1 MSQRQTER
9 TVPVKMSDV
18 ARAAGVSLMTV
29 SNAFQQPKKVRAE
42 TRERIFA
49 AAAELG
55 YIPNL
60 IAGNLASG
68 RSRVIA
74 AIVPS
79 LRNSNFARMIQGL
92 TDHLEHRGYELLL
105 AVADTPERQ
114 LAAVTTFLGRRVD
127 GLLLT
132 GTEHSP
138 EVRSLLEA
146 ARIPVVETWNL
157 DGPFI
162 DMAVGFSNYEAARA
176 LTELMISRGYQHIG
190 FAGFE
195 PRDLRFRERQR
206 AFQDALS
213 AAGLRND
220 LLFFGPE
227 SLGFSGGRAALDH
240 LRQREPRLQAMIC
253 VTDIFAVGALF
264 ECMRRGWPVPERF
277 ALAGYGDYEIAAEV
291 PPGLT
296 TVRTRGYA
304 IGGVA
309 AELLVE
315 KVETGFV
322 AEATH
327 NVGYELV
334 LRGSL

>member
-1 MSQRQTER
+1 MRSSSQKR
-9 TVPVKMSDV
+9 
-18 ARAAGVSLMTV
+18 
-29 SNAFQQPKKVRAE
+29 VRAE

-114 LAAVTTFLGRRVD
+114 LTAVTTFLGRRVD

-132 GTEHSP
+132 GTEHSR

-162 DMAVGFSNYEAARA
+162 DM
-176 LTELMISRGYQHIG
+176 
-190 FAGFE
+190 
-195 PRDLRFRERQR
+195 
-206 AFQDALS
+206 
-213 AAGLRND
+213 
-220 LLFFGPE
+220 
-227 SLGFSGGRAALDH
+227 
-240 LRQREPRLQAMIC
+240 
-253 VTDIFAVGALF
+253 
-264 ECMRRGWPVPERF
+264 
-277 ALAGYGDYEIAAEV
+277 
-291 PPGLT
+291 
-296 TVRTRGYA
+296 
-304 IGGVA
+304 
-309 AELLVE
+309 
-315 KVETGFV
+315 
-322 AEATH
+322 
-327 NVGYELV
+327 
-334 LRGSL
+334 

>member
-1 MSQRQTER
+1 MRSSSQKR
-9 TVPVKMSDV
+9 
-18 ARAAGVSLMTV
+18 
-29 SNAFQQPKKVRAE
+29 VRAE

-49 AAAELG
+49 AAAEFG

-146 ARIPVVETWNL
+146 ARTTGI
-157 DGPFI
+157 
-162 DMAVGFSNYEAARA
+162 RA
-176 LTELMISRGYQHIG
+176 SSSSDPTS
-190 FAGFE
+190 
-195 PRDLRFRERQR
+195 
-206 AFQDALS
+206 
-213 AAGLRND
+213 GL
-220 LLFFGPE
+220 G
-227 SLGFSGGRAALDH
+227 SGSCL
-240 LRQREPRLQAMIC
+240 P
-253 VTDIFAVGALF
+253 
-264 ECMRRGWPVPERF
+264 
-277 ALAGYGDYEIAAEV
+277 
-291 PPGLT
+291 
-296 TVRTRGYA
+296 
-304 IGGVA
+304 
-309 AELLVE
+309 
-315 KVETGFV
+315 
-322 AEATH
+322 
-327 NVGYELV
+327 
-334 LRGSL
+334 

>member
-9 TVPVKMSDV
+9 TTPVKMSDV

-29 SNAFQQPKKVRAE
+29 SNAFQQPGKVRAE

-55 YIPNL
+55 YVPNL

-68 RSRVIA
+68 RSRVVA
-74 AIVPS
+74 AVVPS

-92 TDHLEHRGYELLL
+92 TDHLERRGYELLL
-105 AVADTPERQ
+105 AMADTPERQ
-114 LAAVTTFLGRRVD
+114 LMAVTTFLGRRVD
-127 GLLLT
+127 GILLT
-132 GTEHSP
+132 GTEHGP

-176 LTELMISRGYQHIG
+176 LTELMISRGYRHIG

-206 AFQDALS
+206 GFQDALS
-213 AAGLRND
+213 AAGLRDD
-220 LLFFGPE
+220 LLCFGPE
-227 SLGFSGGRAALDH
+227 ALGFSGGRVALDH
-240 LRQREPRLQAMIC
+240 LLGREPRLQAMCC
-253 VTDIFAVGALF
+253 VTDIFAVGVLF
-264 ECMRRGWPVPERF
+264 ECMRRGWSVPERF
-277 ALAGYGDYEIAAEV
+277 AVAGYGDFEIAAEV

-296 TVRTRGYA
+296 TVSTRGYA
-304 IGGVA
+304 IGGTA
-309 AELLVE
+309 AELLVD
-315 KVETGFV
+315 KAETGLV
-322 AEATH
+322 AEAIRD
-327 NVGYELV
+327 VGYELV